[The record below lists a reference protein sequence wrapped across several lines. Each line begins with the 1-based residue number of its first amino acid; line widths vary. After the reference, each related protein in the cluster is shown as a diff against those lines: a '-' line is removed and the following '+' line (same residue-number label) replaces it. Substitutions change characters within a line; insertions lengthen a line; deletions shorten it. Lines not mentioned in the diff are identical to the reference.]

1 MAYKS
6 GCGCRRGLR
15 GHAHGGGCYL
25 WPMPPVPS
33 VTPDWAYE
41 RQHWRRGYFRVAGVD
56 EAGRGAWAGPVTVAA
71 VILPGLATEYPF
83 RDSKQL
89 TAAQRE
95 EYAAEVRRV
104 ALAYA
109 VEHAW
114 PDEIDRLNILGATH
128 AAALRALERLTPPP
142 QALVTDYLKLRTALP
157 LSAPP
162 KADALSYS
170 VAAAS
175 LLAKTERDAVMREL
189 DAQYPGYGFAAH
201 KGYGAPAHRAAL
213 EELGVS
219 AVHRRSFAPIRR
231 LLEDGEGGLFPAWA

>member
-1 MAYKS
+1 MS
-6 GCGCRRGLR
+6 
-15 GHAHGGGCYL
+15 
-25 WPMPPVPS
+25 PVMPA

-41 RQHWRRGYFRVAGVD
+41 REHWRRGYFRVAGVD

-95 EYAAEVRRV
+95 TFAAEVRRV
-104 ALAYA
+104 AVAWA

-128 AAALRALERLTPPP
+128 AAALRALARLDPPP
-142 QALVTDYLKLRTALP
+142 QALVTDYLKLRAGLP

-175 LLAKTERDAVMREL
+175 LLAKTERDQVMREL
-189 DAQYPGYGFAAH
+189 DAQSPGYGFAGH

-213 EELGVS
+213 ETLGVS
-219 AVHRRSFAPIRR
+219 AAHRRSFAPIRR
-231 LLEDGEGGLFPAWA
+231 QLENGEGGLWTADTV

>member
-1 MAYKS
+1 M
-6 GCGCRRGLR
+6 
-15 GHAHGGGCYL
+15 
-25 WPMPPVPS
+25 PVPS
-33 VTPDWAYE
+33 TTPDWAFE
-41 RQHWRRGYFRVAGVD
+41 REHWRRGHFRVAGVD

-71 VILPGLATEYPF
+71 VILPGTAQDYPF

-89 TAAQRE
+89 SAAQRE

-104 ALAYA
+104 ALAWA

-128 AAALRALERLTPPP
+128 AAALRAIARLAPPP
-142 QALVTDYLKLRTALP
+142 QALVTDYLRLRTPLP

-175 LLAKTERDAVMREL
+175 LLAPATALRRTRATAHPPTARPWNSWGS
-189 DAQYPGYGFAAH
+189 ARRTAA
-201 KGYGAPAHRAAL
+201 ATPRLPAC
-213 EELGVS
+213 
-219 AVHRRSFAPIRR
+219 
-231 LLEDGEGGLFPAWA
+231 

>member
-1 MAYKS
+1 MWRTAD
-6 GCGCRRGLR
+6 
-15 GHAHGGGCYL
+15 GCYL
-25 WPMPPVPS
+25 TPMPAAVTPA
-33 VTPDWAYE
+33 VTPDWAFE
-41 RQHWRRGYFRVAGVD
+41 REHWRRGYFRVAGVD

-89 TAAQRE
+89 TPAQRE
-95 EYAAEVRRV
+95 
-104 ALAYA
+104 ALAGQVRQVAVAWA

-114 PDEIDRLNILGATH
+114 PEEIERLNILGATH
-128 AAALRALERLTPPP
+128 VAAARALARLDPPP
-142 QALVTDYLKLRTALP
+142 QALVTDYLRLRTALP
-157 LSAPP
+157 LLAPP

-175 LLAKTERDAVMREL
+175 LLAKTERDRLMAEL

-213 EELGVS
+213 ERLGVS
-219 AVHRRSFAPIRR
+219 ELHRRGYAPIAR
-231 LLEDGEGGLFPAWA
+231 LLGEPT

>member
-1 MAYKS
+1 MSSHLPA
-6 GCGCRRGLR
+6 
-15 GHAHGGGCYL
+15 
-25 WPMPPVPS
+25 

-41 RQHWRRGYFRVAGVD
+41 REHWRRGYFRVAGVD

-71 VILPGLATEYPF
+71 VILPGLAMDYPF

-89 TAAQRE
+89 SAAQRE

-104 ALAYA
+104 AVAWA

-114 PDEIDRLNILGATH
+114 PDEIDQLNILGATH
-128 AAALRALERLTPPP
+128 AAALRALARLAPPP
-142 QALVTDYLKLRTALP
+142 QALVTDYLKLRVNLP

-189 DAQYPGYGFAAH
+189 DLSRPGYGFAAH

-213 EELGVS
+213 QELGVS
-219 AVHRRSFAPIRR
+219 DVHRRSFAPIRR
-231 LLEDGEGGLFPAWA
+231 LLDGQPDGLWPVGGNADL

>member
-1 MAYKS
+1 
-6 GCGCRRGLR
+6 
-15 GHAHGGGCYL
+15 
-25 WPMPPVPS
+25 MPPLPPS

-41 RQHWRRGYFRVAGVD
+41 REHWRRGYFRVAGVD

-71 VILPGLATEYPF
+71 VILPGLAMDYPF

-89 TAAQRE
+89 TAPQRE

-114 PDEIDRLNILGATH
+114 PDEIDELNILGATH
-128 AAALRALERLTPPP
+128 AAALRALERLRPPP
-142 QALVTDYLKLRTALP
+142 QALVTDYLKLRVRIP
-157 LSAPP
+157 ISAPP

-189 DAQYPGYGFAAH
+189 DLRHPGYGFAAH

-213 EELGVS
+213 EQLGVS
-219 AVHRRSFAPIRR
+219 EAHRRTFAPIRR
-231 LLEDGEGGLFPAWA
+231 LLEGSEGGLFPAQP

>member
-1 MAYKS
+1 M
-6 GCGCRRGLR
+6 
-15 GHAHGGGCYL
+15 
-25 WPMPPVPS
+25 PVPS
-33 VTPDWAYE
+33 TTPDWAFE
-41 RQHWRRGYFRVAGVD
+41 REHWRRGHFRVAGVD

-71 VILPGLATEYPF
+71 VILPGTAQDYPF

-89 TAAQRE
+89 SAAQRE

-104 ALAYA
+104 ALGWA

-128 AAALRALERLTPPP
+128 AAALRAIARLDPPP
-142 QALVTDYLKLRTALP
+142 QALVTDYLRLRTSLP

-175 LLAKTERDAVMREL
+175 LLAKTERDRLMAEL
-189 DAQYPGYGFAAH
+189 DLQHPGYGFAAH

-213 EELGVS
+213 GELGVS
-219 AVHRRSFAPIRR
+219 AAHRRSYAPIAR
-231 LLEDGEGGLFPAWA
+231 LLNGEPDPARLL